1 MKGKRSKTTFFQT
14 LSSIKITP
22 YQGSITNTSQG
33 VLESFN
39 SARNKIDKKK
49 KNDNLIS
56 VLYFD
61 EMGLTEISPNNLLKV
76 IHSLLKN
83 NENEYSKKMPLLYF
97 KLEFR
102 CFENE

>member
-1 MKGKRSKTTFFQT
+1 MWCIKRIVDEEYKNFP
-14 LSSIKITP
+14 IDK
-22 YQGSITNTSQG
+22 YKD
-33 VLESFN
+33 
-39 SARNKIDKKK
+39 RNKIKKKK

-76 IHSLLKN
+76 IHSQLEYD
-83 NENEYSKKMPLLYF
+83 ENEDSKKLPLLYF

-102 CFENE
+102 YF